1 MGYESE
7 EVGGCGTTVG
17 GVAGSRWRS
26 TMIVFWGAVVFLV
39 VWLVRGRASEQAGSG
54 SERPSALEIL
64 DERFARGE
72 INREE
77 YEARRSVLSSR

>member
-1 MGYESE
+1 
-7 EVGGCGTTVG
+7 
-17 GVAGSRWRS
+17 
-26 TMIVFWGAVVFLV
+26 MIVFWGAVVFLV